1 MVGGAVFLTGWF
13 PVILIAVH
21 IFFPYLPV
29 AAHQDR
35 TLEMRGWKDLGQ
47 GLGRDYARVFPN
59 QEKVFVV
66 TDDYQLGGVISFYTP
81 QHPWPYSFGKSARNI
96 WTSLP
101 ELKRQGAL
109 LVCFPDN
116 CPQDREKARRLFSKI
131 DKLQEIQSFRKEKVV
146 RTFEVYYV
154 RN

>member
-1 MVGGAVFLTGWF
+1 MAFANGAKAQDEPTTAFRRADLDRIGGFES
-13 PVILIAVH
+13 IAD
-21 IFFPYLPV
+21 YV
-29 AAHQDR
+29 A
-35 TLEMRGWKDLGQ
+35 
-47 GLGRDYARVFPN
+47 
-59 QEKVFVV
+59 
-66 TDDYQLGGVISFYTP
+66 DDYQLAGVISFYTP

-109 LVCFPDN
+109 LVCFSDH

-131 DKLQEIQSFRKEKVV
+131 DKLREIQNFQKEKVV
-146 RTFEVYYV
+146 KTFEVYYV